1 MNALASPLIVLARLV
16 AGIVQLALRFVALLV
31 GLVCVVV
38 GALLTITLIGAIVGV
53 PLLATGMTLIR
64 QGLS

>member
-1 MNALASPLIVLARLV
+1 MKSLASPIVLLARLV
-16 AGIVQLALRFVALLV
+16 TGIVQLALRFVALLV

-38 GALLTITLIGAIVGV
+38 GAVLTITLIGAIVGV
-53 PLLATGMTLIR
+53 PLLATGLQLIR